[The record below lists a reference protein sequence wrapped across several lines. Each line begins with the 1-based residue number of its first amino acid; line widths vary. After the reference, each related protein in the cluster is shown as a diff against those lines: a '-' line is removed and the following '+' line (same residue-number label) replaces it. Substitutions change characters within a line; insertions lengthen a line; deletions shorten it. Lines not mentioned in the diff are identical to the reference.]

1 MLDRRVAPRVDAGK
15 RTRSQVEKEDADSEL
30 EALGLQ
36 YPLSP
41 VSPPQ
46 LPTQSPPPR
55 LLSPF
60 VLAARRSPTYTP
72 DPEDRTAFDLTIAC
86 DSLPRPSK
94 KRRVSDSSEAT
105 LVGTPGCGTQSE
117 ETIVTKTQER
127 ETCVPAGLGECDM
140 DLESE
145 SESES
150 DSDSEAAISSG
161 SRSRSVSRATSASP
175 PATSSSPFT
184 AATSSVEQR
193 PTPPPSASLAKAHLR
208 LEYVD
213 IMYVPTDGKLV
224 CRVCLLAAPNAAGGT
239 RRGPIQAFLP
249 SASWDALRS
258 HCEEAHPEACRDVVG
273 LGQAGVQEL
282 RRRLGLGRGA

>member
-1 MLDRRVAPRVDAGK
+1 MLDRRARPRVDAGK
-15 RTRSQVEKEDADSEL
+15 QL

-46 LPTQSPPPR
+46 LPTQSRRRASSAPLYSR
-55 LLSPF
+55 RA
-60 VLAARRSPTYTP
+60 AARPTPLTP
-72 DPEDRTAFDLTIAC
+72 RTGPPSDLTIAC

-105 LVGTPGCGTQSE
+105 LSE

-127 ETCVPAGLGECDM
+127 ETCVPAGLGGM
-140 DLESE
+140 RHGPR
-145 SESES
+145 S
-150 DSDSEAAISSG
+150 DFDSEAAISSG

-193 PTPPPSASLAKAHLR
+193 PTPPPSASLAKAHFAPR
-208 LEYVD
+208 IRRHHVR
-213 IMYVPTDGKLV
+213 PPRTASS
-224 CRVCLLAAPNAAGGT
+224 LAAPNAAGGT

-258 HCEEAHPEACRDVVG
+258 HCEDAHP
-273 LGQAGVQEL
+273 
-282 RRRLGLGRGA
+282 RLAATS